1 MTHLDLL
8 ADMAHERRDE
18 FLRQADA
25 RRLAAA
31 VRATRGQQE
40 PNSDPPRWV
49 RRFASSLHGHHAA
62 QARAG
67 A

>member
-8 ADMAHERRDE
+8 SDVAHERRDE
-18 FLRQADA
+18 FHRQADA

-31 VRATRGQQE
+31 VRATRGRQE
-40 PNSDPPRWV
+40 PDSDPVRWL
-49 RRFASSLHGHHAA
+49 RRFASSLHGRQAA
-62 QARAG
+62 QAKSG